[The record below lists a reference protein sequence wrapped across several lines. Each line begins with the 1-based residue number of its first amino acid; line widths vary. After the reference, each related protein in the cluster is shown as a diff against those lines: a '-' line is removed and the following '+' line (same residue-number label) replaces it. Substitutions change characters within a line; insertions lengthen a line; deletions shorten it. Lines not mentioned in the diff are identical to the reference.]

1 MQTAHHYYIMLGY
14 YQSILEAWKHSGRT
28 SQIQKP
34 LLVKREEVADYL
46 PPEGFAYLPDWV
58 REFPMFV
65 LVNDNADG
73 TWSDWV
79 EARFPKAKSHK
90 DQALYDW
97 VEEKRENAK

>member
-14 YQSILEAWKHSGRT
+14 YQSILEAWKYSGKT

-46 PPEGFAYLPDWV
+46 LPDWV
-58 REFPMFV
+58 RELPMFV

-97 VEEKRENAK
+97 VEEKREQIK

>member
-14 YQSILEAWKHSGRT
+14 YQSILEAWKYSGKT

-46 PPEGFAYLPDWV
+46 LPDWV
-58 REFPMFV
+58 RELPMFV

-97 VEEKRENAK
+97 VEEKREKIK

>member
-1 MQTAHHYYIMLGY
+1 MLGY
-14 YQSILEAWKHSGRT
+14 YQSILEAWKYSGKT

-46 PPEGFAYLPDWV
+46 LPDWV
-58 REFPMFV
+58 RELPMFV

-97 VEEKRENAK
+97 VEEKREQIK